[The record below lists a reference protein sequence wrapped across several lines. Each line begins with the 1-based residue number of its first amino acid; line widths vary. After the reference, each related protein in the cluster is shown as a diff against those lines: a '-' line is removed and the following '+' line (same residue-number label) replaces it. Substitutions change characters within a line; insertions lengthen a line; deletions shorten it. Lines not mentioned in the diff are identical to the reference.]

1 MFEYESS
8 ELTFYTKFE
17 APVTAATVKPRRRG
31 EVLPAAGHFQTQAL
45 HNVGAHENESYLAQY
60 CFRYDGAGNSL
71 QLVSGCRVS
80 RVVCAPLSSTSENV
94 ADRKY
99 FLLLCC
105 MSERKTPSSRLTCGT
120 PSVNVNVK
128 HRLSYMSS
136 HAHAFTLPNNKG
148 RTYLKAPNTNHERI
162 FLNRVANFLNN
173 FFSLLIW
180 NLANRL

>member
-17 APVTAATVKPRRRG
+17 APVTAATVNPRRRG

-80 RVVCAPLSSTSENV
+80 RVVRAPLRRAKQNFHEWKRGRQEVFPACLLHVRKEDSSQ
-94 ADRKY
+94 
-99 FLLLCC
+99 
-105 MSERKTPSSRLTCGT
+105 SSKC
-120 PSVNVNVK
+120 
-128 HRLSYMSS
+128 
-136 HAHAFTLPNNKG
+136 
-148 RTYLKAPNTNHERI
+148 EC
-162 FLNRVANFLNN
+162 
-173 FFSLLIW
+173 
-180 NLANRL
+180 